1 MSTAKHEQDHER
13 RDPADEAADVAPACP
28 ACASRVAELEHR
40 VAELE
45 TFIAG
50 AAAVL
55 GAAEVS

>member
-13 RDPADEAADVAPACP
+13 RDPTDEAVDVAPACP
-28 ACASRVAELEHR
+28 ACAPRIVELEHR